1 MTEITTTLPR
11 ALESVRAARQL
22 VAEHATGLTAQRRH
36 DATVLVSEL
45 VTNALCH
52 GRGVISLRIVHEPTA
67 LLIEVAD
74 EGHGKAEMSP
84 TPGLSGGWGLR
95 VIDELA
101 TTWGCQAG
109 STRVWVRLHLDEPP
123 TGQRSPAEGDCA

>member
-1 MTEITTTLPR
+1 MKQFVTTLPR

-22 VAEHATGLTAQRRH
+22 VDEHATGLTLQRRH

-52 GRGVISLRIVHEPTA
+52 GRGEISLRIAHEPTA

-74 EGHGKAEMSP
+74 EGDGKVEVSP
-84 TPGLSGGWGLR
+84 TPGPFGGWGLR

-101 TTWGCQAG
+101 NSWGSQAG
-109 STRVWVRLHLDEPP
+109 STRVWVRLELDEPR
-123 TGQRSPAEGDCA
+123 TARRSQVEDSKP